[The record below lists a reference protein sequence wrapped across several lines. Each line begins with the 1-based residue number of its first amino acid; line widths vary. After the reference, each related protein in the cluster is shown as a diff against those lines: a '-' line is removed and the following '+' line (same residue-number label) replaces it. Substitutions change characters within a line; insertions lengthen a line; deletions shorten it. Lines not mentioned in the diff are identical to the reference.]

1 MSYEPGIL
9 GPGVVTGHKS
19 PSGVNIVSMQLP
31 ALTDRDLPT
40 SDIVQCCYHCY
51 GYTAPGVAGGKL
63 SSEFLRPRSVT
74 LGLFV
79 THGHC
84 SMGRIDCHLLQC
96 MLHVIMIHYSAQ
108 CLL

>member
-40 SDIVQCCYHCY
+40 SAIVQCCYHCY
-51 GYTAPGVAGGKL
+51 GYTAPGVTAGKL
-63 SSEFLRPRSVT
+63 LTVFYDPGVS
-74 LGLFV
+74 
-79 THGHC
+79 H
-84 SMGRIDCHLLQC
+84 
-96 MLHVIMIHYSAQ
+96 
-108 CLL
+108 